1 MCRHTGGAGE
11 AIAGPV
17 PSTSKEVKG
26 GFKNTLWTQ
35 TLEPLLLLATAT
47 HRSTNNTVCLWPSS
61 LGTWTCLPL
70 FCIFFDQANHLTVQ
84 RTFSFFPA
92 FCSMKPSFY
101 SFAEISPSSS
111 SVLIM
116 PRGICKARHK
126 TSAFNF
132 QLSSLLPFRLT
143 VLTCLSPARVCTNFS
158 MHWNL
163 LKGGETKSDR
173 KKQDNRSYLDKHT
186 NLCS

>member
-35 TLEPLLLLATAT
+35 TLEPLLLLATVT

-70 FCIFFDQANHLTVQ
+70 FCILFDQANHLTVQ
-84 RTFSFFPA
+84 RTLSFCFFPA
-92 FCSMKPSFY
+92 FCSMKPSSY

-111 SVLIM
+111 SILIM
-116 PRGICKARHK
+116 LRGICKARHK
-126 TSAFNF
+126 TSAF
-132 QLSSLLPFRLT
+132 LSSALQT
-143 VLTCLSPARVCTNFS
+143 YLTCLSPAWVCTNFS
-158 MHWNL
+158 KHWNL

-173 KKQDNRSYLDKHT
+173 KKQENSSYLDKHM